1 LRIQLTNTAWCYM
14 RTPEQV
20 KWDFVQQWLNRA
32 RKDLAA
38 GELLLKEAFEDYE
51 NVGFHAQQAAEKF
64 IKAFLVCHQIEF
76 SKTHNI
82 ALLRQLVASVDPE
95 LAKKLAGA
103 DALTPYGVEF
113 RYPGDLPL
121 VSRTDGETAVRLA
134 EQTRDLLVGSM
145 KSYLNV
151 GRPGGGTKK

>member
-1 LRIQLTNTAWCYM
+1 M

-38 GELLLKEAFEDYE
+38 GKLLLKGAFEDYE
-51 NVGFHAQQAAEKF
+51 IVGFHAQQAAEKF
-64 IKAFLVCHQIEF
+64 IKAFLVCYQIEF

-82 ALLRQLVASVDPE
+82 ALLTQLVASVDPG

-113 RYPGDLPL
+113 RYPGDLPS
-121 VSRTDGETAVRLA
+121 VSRTDGEKTVRLA
-134 EQTRDLLVGSM
+134 EQTRDLIMGSL
-145 KSYLNV
+145 KSYIDA
-151 GRPGGGTKK
+151 GRPGGGAKK

>member
-1 LRIQLTNTAWCYM
+1 LRIRLTNTAWCYM

-38 GELLLKEAFEDYE
+38 GELLLKGAFEDYE

-64 IKAFLVCHQIEF
+64 IKAFLVCHQIEL
-76 SKTHNI
+76 SKTDDI

-103 DALTPYGVEF
+103 DALTPYGVESKISK
-113 RYPGDLPL
+113 PPSNN
-121 VSRTDGETAVRLA
+121 SR
-134 EQTRDLLVGSM
+134 
-145 KSYLNV
+145 KSQRIWMCEPAARSNQNQV
-151 GRPGGGTKK
+151 

>member
-1 LRIQLTNTAWCYM
+1 M

-38 GELLLKEAFEDYE
+38 GEVLLKGAFEDYE

-64 IKAFLVCHQIEF
+64 IKAFLVRHQVEF

-82 ALLRQLVASVDPE
+82 GLLTQLVARVDPE
-95 LAKKLAGA
+95 LAKRLAAA

-121 VSRTDGETAVRLA
+121 LSREDAEKALRLA
-134 EQTRDLLVGSM
+134 EETRDLIVGSLH
-145 KSYLNV
+145 SYFNA
-151 GRPGGGTKK
+151 GRP

>member
-1 LRIQLTNTAWCYM
+1 M

-32 RKDLAA
+32 RKDLVA
-38 GELLLKEAFEDYE
+38 GELLLKGAFEDYE

-82 ALLRQLVASVDPE
+82 ALLTQLVAGVDPG

-103 DALTPYGVEF
+103 DALTTVWS
-113 RYPGDLPL
+113 R
-121 VSRTDGETAVRLA
+121 VSLSRRSSLRITHRRRKG
-134 EQTRDLLVGSM
+134 GSF
-145 KSYLNV
+145 S
-151 GRPGGGTKK
+151 

>member
-1 LRIQLTNTAWCYM
+1 M

-38 GELLLKEAFEDYE
+38 GELLLKGTFEDYE

-76 SKTHNI
+76 PKTHNI
-82 ALLRQLVASVDPE
+82 ALLTQLVANVDPA
-95 LAKKLAGA
+95 LAKTLAAA

-113 RYPGDLPL
+113 RYPGDLPS
-121 VSRTDGETAVRLA
+121 VSRNEGEKALRLA
-134 EQTRDLLVGSM
+134 EQTRDVIIGSLQ
-145 KSYLNV
+145 SYINA
-151 GRPGGGTKK
+151 GRPGGEGRK

>member
-1 LRIQLTNTAWCYM
+1 M

-32 RKDLAA
+32 HKDLAA
-38 GELLLKEAFEDYE
+38 GELLLKGAFEDYE
-51 NVGFHAQQAAEKF
+51 NVGFHSQQAAEKF

-82 ALLRQLVASVDPE
+82 ALLRQLIASVDPE
-95 LAKKLAGA
+95 LVKTLAGA

-113 RYPGDLPL
+113 RYPGDLPS
-121 VSRTDGETAVRLA
+121 VSRTDGEKAVRLA
-134 EQTRDLLVGSM
+134 EQTRDLIIGSLQ
-145 KSYLNV
+145 SYINA
-151 GRPGGGTKK
+151 GRPGGEGRK